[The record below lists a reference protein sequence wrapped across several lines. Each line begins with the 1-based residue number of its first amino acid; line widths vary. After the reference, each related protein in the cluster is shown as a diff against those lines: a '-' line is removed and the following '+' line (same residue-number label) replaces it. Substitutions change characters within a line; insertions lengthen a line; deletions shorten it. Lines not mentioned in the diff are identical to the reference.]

1 MVVIYLIIRG
11 FTCAICQHQTIL
23 RTRVHGCAR
32 AHVRGQRKFRVS
44 AFTFSIPSLFLYGL
58 ECRAVNSSWSSE
70 SPTEYYDSIGD
81 SPLEQRYTV
90 SFCWKARRLQFTN
103 LTRNEKDKRQG
114 TISQKR
120 VPANLLLKENGD
132 ETCRPTRG

>member
-32 AHVRGQRKFRVS
+32 AHIRGQRKFRVS

-58 ECRAVNSSWSSE
+58 DCRAVNSSRSSE
-70 SPTEYYDSIGD
+70 SPTEYYDLIED
-81 SPLEQRYTV
+81 SSLEQRYTV
-90 SFCWKARRLQFTN
+90 FSLESSPFTVYQFDEE
-103 LTRNEKDKRQG
+103 RKRQA
-114 TISQKR
+114 TRYDQLTR
-120 VPANLLLKENGD
+120 VPANLPLKENRD
-132 ETCRPTRG
+132 ETCRSTRG

>member
-32 AHVRGQRKFRVS
+32 AHIRGQRKFRVS

-58 ECRAVNSSWSSE
+58 EYRAVNSSRSSV
-70 SPTEYYDSIGD
+70 SPTEYYDLIED
-81 SPLEQRYTV
+81 SSLEQRYTV
-90 SFCWKARRLQFTN
+90 LLLESSPVYQFDEE
-103 LTRNEKDKRQG
+103 RKRQA
-114 TISQKR
+114 TRYDQLTR
-120 VPANLLLKENGD
+120 VPANLLLKENGE
-132 ETCRPTRG
+132 ETCRSTRG